1 KREDVEGTGA
11 GLSIV
16 KKIVEMHGGEVRV
29 ESKVGEGATFYF
41 TIPINKDFA
50 KTKKRIGEI
59 LVGKKL
65 VKREDVTEAL
75 REQRKKESPE
85 KET

>member
-41 TIPINKDFA
+41 TIPINKDA
-50 KTKKRIGEI
+50 LKEQTNR
-59 LVGKKL
+59 GK
-65 VKREDVTEAL
+65 
-75 REQRKKESPE
+75 
-85 KET
+85 